1 LVNLTYDFLYCFD
14 KAFNTQ
20 ASIAISS
27 LLHNVSSKVNIHIIH
42 KEPETFAD
50 IKLRLQGN
58 PNLKNLYMYKFEID
72 DITIST
78 NNSHLS
84 EATYYRL
91 FMSKFLSN
99 KIQKLVY
106 LDADIVCVNNPIN
119 ALSNIFDELEK
130 ENKILGAREEIM
142 DTLNLNKYKRIGL
155 KNDSI
160 FNAGV
165 LIIDYKKW
173 LEENID
179 LELFNIFQN
188 RIGRIKDYDQEILNL
203 FFENNYLKISTN
215 FNYPGGWTKTKELI
229 KKAKDEVYFIH
240 YLGKGKPWFIE
251 NIINNNTILYQ
262 EAYRKLGVNKYHL
275 TFDNNSGQLKK
286 FFKLLLSL
294 QFLKLDYP
302 LSFLNLSF
310 TAIFKNIIK
319 SDKPKYLFNSM
330 LSAASMFIITFTF
343 ADYLQ
348 YEFLKVYLSG
358 YVYVL
363 IQSYTISKF
372 IVFKSKE
379 KNYIKFIITNILFSL
394 FGYFGAIFIEENT
407 FFNYAFSYLSIGF
420 FTFVIRYLLY
430 KNIIFKNDK

>member
-1 LVNLTYDFLYCFD
+1 MVNLTYDFLYCFD

-27 LLHNVSSKVNIHIIH
+27 LLQNVSSKVNIHIIH
-42 KEPETFAD
+42 KEPETFAN
-50 IKLRLQGN
+50 IKLRFQSN
-58 PNLKNLYMYKFEID
+58 PNLKNLYIYKFEID
-72 DITIST
+72 DIAISID
-78 NNSHLS
+78 NSHLS

-99 KIQKLVY
+99 KIQKLIY
-106 LDADIVCVNNPIN
+106 LDADIVCINDPIN
-119 ALSNIFDELEK
+119 ALNNIFNELEK
-130 ENKILGAREEIM
+130 ENKTLGAREEIL
-142 DTLNLNKYKRIGL
+142 DSFSVNKYKRIGL
-155 KNDSI
+155 NNDSI

-173 LEENID
+173 LEQNID
-179 LELFNIFQN
+179 LELFNIFQKRVE
-188 RIGRIKDYDQEILNL
+188 RIEDYDQEILNL
-203 FFENNYLKISTN
+203 FFEDNYVKITNN

-229 KKAKDEVYFIH
+229 KKAKNEVYFIH

-251 NIINNNTILYQ
+251 NITNNNTILYQ
-262 EAYRKLGVNKYHL
+262 EAYRKLGINKYHL

-294 QFLKLDYP
+294 RFLKLEYP
-302 LSFLNLSF
+302 SSFLNLSF
-310 TAIFKNIIK
+310 KAIFKNIIK
-319 SDKPKYLFNSM
+319 SDKPKYLLNSI
-330 LSAASMFIITFTF
+330 LSATSMFSITFFF

-363 IQSYTISKF
+363 IQSYTISRF

-379 KNYIKFIITNILFSL
+379 KNFIKFIITNILFSL